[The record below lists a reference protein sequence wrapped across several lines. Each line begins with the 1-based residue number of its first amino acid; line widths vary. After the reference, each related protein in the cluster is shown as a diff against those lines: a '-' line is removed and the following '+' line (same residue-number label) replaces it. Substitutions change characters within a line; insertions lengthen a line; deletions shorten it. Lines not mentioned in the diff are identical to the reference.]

1 VRSLEEAGALVAAG
15 GAESVALAGGAPP
28 GVLSDGGKR
37 LAGVILA
44 PERFKGH

>member
-1 VRSLEEAGALVAAG
+1 MRSLEEAGALVAAG